1 MLASFLH
8 FLFSK
13 LVLDSCGKNDIIQW
27 YFSFQINLEEL
38 VTLLDKSVFWWKP
51 FLKIIFMLGLLKE
64 LLFFPLQLSI
74 LLQNQI
80 SNHALAP
87 AVTQKLHKISI
98 VDLLHQFIIL
108 KLNNVYFCIILYMD
122 MWRDR
127 ALSTCMF

>member
-1 MLASFLH
+1 
-8 FLFSK
+8 
-13 LVLDSCGKNDIIQW
+13 
-27 YFSFQINLEEL
+27 
-38 VTLLDKSVFWWKP
+38 
-51 FLKIIFMLGLLKE
+51 MLGLLKE

-98 VDLLHQFIIL
+98 VDLRHQFIIL

-122 MWRDR
+122 MWSDR

>member
-98 VDLLHQFIIL
+98 VDLRHQFIIL

-122 MWRDR
+122 MWSDR